1 MPGRV
6 CASVWH
12 EGSKPRKWDGKEETA
27 PVIPSVSV
35 ELLGGS
41 SQPGVLLW
49 SGSGDMR
56 GEGTRMG
63 ADREW
68 GWKR

>member
-1 MPGRV
+1 MGYG
-6 CASVWH
+6 
-12 EGSKPRKWDGKEETA
+12 EEETA

-56 GEGTRMG
+56 GEGMRMG

-68 GWKR
+68 GQKR